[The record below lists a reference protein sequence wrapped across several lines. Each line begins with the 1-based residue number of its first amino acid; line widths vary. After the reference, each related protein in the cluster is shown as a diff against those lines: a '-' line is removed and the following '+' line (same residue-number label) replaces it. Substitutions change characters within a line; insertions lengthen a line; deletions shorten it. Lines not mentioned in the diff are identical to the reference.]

1 MAYTQGRI
9 EGSQSY
15 KYILVCGKHL
25 KAYFQSVTFVSVHI
39 SNNALTLKK
48 NIFNGFRAYWHI
60 KKPSELLTLSCCW
73 LATT

>member
-48 NIFNGFRAYWHI
+48 KIFSMA
-60 KKPSELLTLSCCW
+60 SEPIGTLKS
-73 LATT
+73 LPNY